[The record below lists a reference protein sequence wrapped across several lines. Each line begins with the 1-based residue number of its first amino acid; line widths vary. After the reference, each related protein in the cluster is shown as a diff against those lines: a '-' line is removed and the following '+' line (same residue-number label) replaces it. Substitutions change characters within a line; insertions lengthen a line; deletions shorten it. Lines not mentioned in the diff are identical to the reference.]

1 MKVFMDLKWFFKQE
15 KRPYIVGILLLIVVA
30 MLELVPPKIIGIIVD
45 AIKEGT
51 LTGSQLLKWMIILTV
66 TGISMYVI
74 RYFWRVM
81 IFGSAYKLARQLR
94 DMLYSHF
101 TKMSQ
106 TFYQKKRVGDL
117 MAHATNDLQAIQQT
131 AGAGVL
137 TMVDSLTIGIAVV
150 VVMAAT
156 ISWELTLIC
165 LIPMPFMAI
174 MTNWYGRLLHERFYK
189 AQEAFSSL
197 NDKTQESIT
206 GIKVIKTFGQEKE
219 DVEEFYH
226 QSADVVKKN
235 LAVARVDALY
245 DPTIAG
251 IVGVSFF
258 LSIAFGAK
266 FVIDGMITIGELVSF
281 NAYLGLLVWPML
293 AFGWLFN
300 ILERGRASYDRIRSI
315 LDEPVDVKDTP
326 DALDQVPTGDI
337 AFHIDDFT
345 YLGEQQPVL
354 KQIHFRLRRGETLG
368 IVGKTGAGKTTLLKL
383 LIRESEGFD
392 GDILFG
398 ERRIDQY
405 KLERLREAIGY
416 VPQEHFLF
424 SATVAENISFAK
436 PDASIEEVHHA
447 AKLAKVDQDI
457 LQFTDGY
464 DTIVGERGVSLSG
477 GQKQRIS
484 IARALLM
491 QPEVLILD
499 DSLSAV
505 DAKTEEGILASL
517 RETRAGKTTI
527 ITAHRLSAIQHADM
541 ILVLDEGEIAQMGT
555 HDELMEQD
563 GWYKEMYLHQQLEA
577 LVEKGGSHGQTN

>member
-15 KRPYIVGILLLIVVA
+15 KRPYILGISLLIVVA
-30 MLELVPPKIIGIIVD
+30 MLELIPPKVIGLVVD
-45 AIKEGT
+45 AIKDGT
-51 LTGSQLLKWMIILTV
+51 LTGSGLLKWMIILAVTV
-66 TGISMYVI
+66 ISMYI
-74 RYFWRVM
+74 ARYFWRLM

-106 TFYQKKRVGDL
+106 NFYQRKRVGDL

-137 TMVDSLTIGIAVV
+137 TMVDSLTIGIAVI
-150 VVMAAT
+150 VVMAGT

-165 LIPMPFMAI
+165 LIPMPLMAI
-174 MTNWYGRLLHERFYK
+174 MTNWYGRLLHKRFYK

-206 GIKVIKTFGQEKE
+206 GVKVIKTFGQEKE
-219 DVEEFYH
+219 DIEDFYQ

-245 DPTIAG
+245 DPTVAA

-300 ILERGRASYDRIRSI
+300 IVERGRASYDRVRSI
-315 LDEPVDVKDTP
+315 LDEPVDVKDAP
-326 DALDQVPTGDI
+326 DALDEVPTGDI
-337 AFHIDDFT
+337 AFHIDEFI
-345 YLGEQQPVL
+345 YSGEQQPVL
-354 KQIHFRLRRGETLG
+354 KQVHLRLKRGETLG
-368 IVGKTGAGKTTLLKL
+368 IVGKTGSGKTTLLKL
-383 LIRESEGFD
+383 LIRESEGFS
-392 GDILFG
+392 GEILFG
-398 ERRIDQY
+398 EKRIDEY
-405 KLERLREAIGY
+405 KLEKLREAIGY

-436 PDASIEEVHHA
+436 PNATMEEINHA
-447 AKLAKVDQDI
+447 AKLAKMDQDI

-464 DTIVGERGVSLSG
+464 DTVVGERGVSLSG

-491 QPEVLILD
+491 EPEVLILD

-505 DAKTEEGILASL
+505 DAKTEEGILTAL

-527 ITAHRLSAIQHADM
+527 ITAHRLSAIQHADI
-541 ILVLDEGEIAQMGT
+541 ILVLDEGEVAQIGT
-555 HDELMEQD
+555 HFELMEQE
-563 GWYKEMYLHQQLEA
+563 GWYKEMYLHQQLEE
-577 LVEKGGSHGQTN
+577 LVEKGGSYGQTN

>member
-15 KRPYIVGILLLIVVA
+15 KRPYITGILLLILVA
-30 MLELVPPKIIGIIVD
+30 ILELVPPKIIGIIVD
-45 AIKEGT
+45 AIKDGN
-51 LTGSQLLKWMIILTV
+51 LTGHQLLKWMIILAM
-66 TGISMYVI
+66 TGMLMYVF

-81 IFGSAYKLARQLR
+81 IFGSAIKLARQLR
-94 DMLYSHF
+94 DKLYAHF
-101 TKMSQ
+101 TNMSQ

-117 MAHATNDLQAIQQT
+117 MAHATNDIQAIQQT

-137 TMVDSLTIGIAVV
+137 TMVDSLTIGLAVV

-156 ISWELTLIC
+156 ISWQLTLIC
-165 LIPMPFMAI
+165 LIPMPLMAI

-206 GIKVIKTFGQEKE
+206 GIKVIKAFGQEEE
-219 DVEEFYH
+219 DVAQFYD
-226 QSADVVKKN
+226 QSADVVRKN

-245 DPTIAG
+245 DPTIAI
-251 IVGVSFF
+251 IVGISFF

-266 FVIDGMITIGELVSF
+266 FVIDGMMTIGELVSF

-300 ILERGRASYDRIRSI
+300 ILERGRASYDRIRAI
-315 LDEPVDVKDTP
+315 LDEPVDIKDTP
-326 DALDQVPTGDI
+326 GALDEVPTGDI
-337 AFHIDDFT
+337 EFQIDGFT
-345 YLGEQQPVL
+345 YPGEQQPVL
-354 KQIHFRLRRGETLG
+354 KHIHFKLKRGETLG

-392 GDILFG
+392 GDILVAG
-398 ERRIDQY
+398 RPIDEY

-416 VPQEHFLF
+416 VPQDHFLF
-424 SATVAENISFAK
+424 SATVAENIAFAM
-436 PDASIEEVHHA
+436 PDAASEDIHHVA
-447 AKLAKVDQDI
+447 TLAKVDQDI

-464 DTIVGERGVSLSG
+464 ETIVGERGVSLSG
-477 GQKQRIS
+477 GQQQRIS

-491 QPEVLILD
+491 QPEILILD

-505 DAKTEEGILASL
+505 DAKTEEGILTSL

-527 ITAHRLSAIQHADM
+527 ITAHRLSAIQHADI

-563 GWYKEMYLHQQLEA
+563 GWYKDMYLHQQLEA
-577 LVEKGGSHGQTN
+577 IVEKGGSHGQTN

>member
-15 KRPYIVGILLLIVVA
+15 KRPYILGISLLILVA
-30 MLELVPPKIIGIIVD
+30 MLELIPPKVIGLVVD
-45 AIKEGT
+45 AIKDGT
-51 LTGSQLLKWMIILTV
+51 LTGSVLLKWMIVLAVTV
-66 TGISMYVI
+66 ISMYI
-74 RYFWRVM
+74 ARYYWRLM

-106 TFYQKKRVGDL
+106 NFYQRKRVGDL

-137 TMVDSLTIGIAVV
+137 TMVDSLTIGIAVI
-150 VVMAAT
+150 VVMAGT

-165 LIPMPFMAI
+165 LIPMPLMAI
-174 MTNWYGRLLHERFYK
+174 MTNWYGRLLHKRFYK

-219 DVEEFYH
+219 DIEDFYQ

-235 LAVARVDALY
+235 LSVARVDALY
-245 DPTIAG
+245 DPTVAA

-300 ILERGRASYDRIRSI
+300 IVERGRASYDRVRSI
-315 LDEPVDVKDTP
+315 LDEPVDVKDAP
-326 DALDQVPTGDI
+326 NALDEVPTGDI
-337 AFHIDDFT
+337 AFHIEEFN
-345 YLGEQQPVL
+345 YPGEQNPVL
-354 KQIHFRLRRGETLG
+354 KQIYFRLRRGETLG

-383 LIRESEGFD
+383 LIREIEGHR
-392 GDILFG
+392 GEILFG
-398 ERRIDQY
+398 GRRLDEY
-405 KLERLREAIGY
+405 KLEKLREAIGY

-436 PDASIEEVHHA
+436 PDATMEE
-447 AKLAKVDQDI
+447 
-457 LQFTDGY
+457 
-464 DTIVGERGVSLSG
+464 
-477 GQKQRIS
+477 
-484 IARALLM
+484 
-491 QPEVLILD
+491 
-499 DSLSAV
+499 
-505 DAKTEEGILASL
+505 
-517 RETRAGKTTI
+517 
-527 ITAHRLSAIQHADM
+527 IQ
-541 ILVLDEGEIAQMGT
+541 
-555 HDELMEQD
+555 
-563 GWYKEMYLHQQLEA
+563 
-577 LVEKGGSHGQTN
+577 SCC